1 MTSESRAFVA
11 WVSGQLV
18 QQRTVESIS
27 EASGGEQF
35 SFTGGGE
42 KAAPTRPAAER
53 ACGVRRDGAASNYCL
68 RGPQSG
74 EHICLSLYG
83 RLLEGFAHDS
93 GSHFN
98 GIVDDAT
105 VTLYD
110 FAESDYF
117 TYRLAEP

>member
-18 QQRTVESIS
+18 QQRTTESIS
-27 EASGGEQF
+27 EASDGERF
-35 SFTGGGE
+35 FFADGAGNAS
-42 KAAPTRPAAER
+42 PTRPAAER

-68 RGPQSG
+68 RDPQGG

-83 RLLEGFAHDS
+83 RLLEGFAHGSD
-93 GSHFN
+93 SHFN
-98 GIVDDAT
+98 GFVDDGA

-117 TYRLAEP
+117 TYRLAER

>member
-18 QQRTVESIS
+18 QQRTVGSIS
-27 EASGGEQF
+27 EASDGERF
-35 SFTGGGE
+35 SFADGE
-42 KAAPTRPAAER
+42 GDAVPTRPAAER
-53 ACGVRRDGAASNYCL
+53 ACGVRRDAAASNYCL
-68 RGPQSG
+68 LGPQSG

-83 RLLEGFAHDS
+83 RLLEGFAHGS

-98 GIVDDAT
+98 GIVDEET

-117 TYRLAEP
+117 TYRLAER